1 LPAKNAGV
9 RMAASGAKLA
19 AVDSASQ
26 MQIRSPLIHAIA
38 AFLLTAPAVA
48 QVLPQPSAPYAPV
61 GIVLP
66 APSSDPS
73 FTAFR
78 AAITAA
84 AKSRLYADLE
94 ALVQPQSFFWDRD
107 FANAYDPK
115 KPSVDNL
122 AMAVALEQR
131 DGIGWDKLAS
141 FAEEKTLEAL
151 DSRPGVFCAPARPAY
166 DMVDF
171 SRLLNATYTSASD
184 WSYPLADGAPVRAAA
199 RANAPAIGQ
208 LMLQFVRHLGLQR
221 AEDAPAGP
229 GNSQASSQANP
240 WVKVALPDGKIG
252 YVEPGHLSSLAVE
265 RLCYVRDMVAGWR
278 IAGYIGKGN

>member
-1 LPAKNAGV
+1 MPIRPLLC
-9 RMAASGAKLA
+9 AAL
-19 AVDSASQ
+19 
-26 MQIRSPLIHAIA
+26 A
-38 AFLLTAPAVA
+38 AFLLTAPAAA

-66 APSSDPS
+66 APYPDPS
-73 FTAFR
+73 FAALR

-94 ALVQPQSFFWDRD
+94 ALVLPHGFFWERD

-122 AMAVALEQR
+122 AMAVALEQS
-131 DGIGWDKLAS
+131 DGIGWDKLAR
-141 FAEEKTLEAL
+141 FADEKTLEPL

-171 SRLLNATYTSASD
+171 SRLLNATYTSATD
-184 WSYPLADGAPVRAAA
+184 WAYPLADGAPVRAAA
-199 RANAPAIGQ
+199 RANAPAVGQ

-221 AEDAPAGP
+221 AEGDAAP
-229 GNSQASSQANP
+229 GNPQSSP
-240 WVKVALPDGKIG
+240 WAKVVLPDGKIG
-252 YVEPGHLSSLAVE
+252 YVEPGHLSALTVE
-265 RLCYVRDMVAGWR
+265 RLCYIKDNVAGWR
-278 IAGYIGKGN
+278 IAGFIGGGS